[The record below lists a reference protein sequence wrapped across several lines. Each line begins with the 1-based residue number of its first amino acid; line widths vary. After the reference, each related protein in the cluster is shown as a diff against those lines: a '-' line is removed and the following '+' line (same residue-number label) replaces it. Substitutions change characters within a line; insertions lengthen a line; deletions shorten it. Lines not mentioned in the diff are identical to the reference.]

1 MQLFLPSVLLAI
13 LAIAIIFAVMP
24 KLSPLI
30 IVAISA
36 ILLVAGTYHHFQT
49 FWNEYQQSTWQ
60 NNLKL
65 FAPGIMLAVIIVY
78 LLVAI
83 GSFFTGGSVP
93 VPSLPTIELPPAESA
108 TNPVTAAINSTMN
121 TVNSAINTMTNTAS
135 SAVNSVANSVG
146 LNTKNNAK
154 NNAKNNNGITRSVLA
169 TV

>member
-24 KLSPLI
+24 NFSPLV
-30 IVAISA
+30 IVAMSA
-36 ILLVAGTYHHFQT
+36 VILVAGTYHHFRT

-65 FAPGIMLAVIIVY
+65 FAPGVMLVVILLY
-78 LLVAI
+78 LFVAI

-93 VPSLPTIELPPAESA
+93 VPSLPNTELPSAESA

-121 TVNSAINTMTNTAS
+121 TVNSAINTVSNSAS

-146 LNTKNNAK
+146 LNTKNTSAK
-154 NNAKNNNGITRSVLA
+154 NNGITRSVLA